1 MTYNL
6 KNRPKP
12 IILKGSPK
20 ILHDVT
26 IPISWK
32 EYEKWFEGFEK
43 KFRKLNTWN
52 WLKEN
57 YPNYNEDNLMD
68 FNVMLRSFIKKEIL
82 GEK

>member
-12 IILKGSPK
+12 IILKGNPK
-20 ILHDVT
+20 ILRDKT
-26 IPISWK
+26 ITISWK
-32 EYEKWFEGFEK
+32 EYENWFEGFEK
-43 KFRKLNTWN
+43 KFKNFNTWN

-68 FNVMLRSFIKKEIL
+68 FNVMLKRFIKKEIL